1 MLRESLLM
9 TSIPD
14 SYENSRDRFRAALAA
29 VRDLW
34 PAARLTGH
42 PLPCEPDLTIDWIS
56 ANAAKKK
63 EKLFILTTGEHGVEG
78 YVGAAMMQLF
88 IEEFLPRLDPR
99 TTGLLLVH
107 AINPWAMKHR
117 RRVNADNVDL
127 NRSFVRDLSA
137 IADFNPGY
145 AQIDSFLNPQRPIKS
160 VALSKIGFAL
170 RMPSLLLRF
179 GVKRFREAAL
189 MGQYRHPR
197 GLYYGGEEL
206 PEETRTLIALY
217 QQYAIRYTR
226 ILHLDMHTG
235 YGPRYQMTLVNSARE
250 KMTSQKTADRFGV
263 ARVAAIDP
271 DEFYSIQGDQTDYV
285 YDLVGQE
292 FPEKRLYSAA
302 FEFGTFGDSLGAA
315 IRSMRT
321 MIFENCLHWHGG
333 SKRARKWIEAE
344 FLELYAPSEPAWFE
358 KAKADARQAFEGILK
373 AEGYLRYPLQ

>member
-1 MLRESLLM
+1 MM
-9 TSIPD
+9 TNIPD

-34 PAARLTGH
+34 PAARLSSHTLTRD
-42 PLPCEPDLTIDWIS
+42 PSLTIDWIS

-78 YVGAAMMQLF
+78 YVGSAMMQLF
-88 IEEFLPRLDPR
+88 IEEFLPRLDPQ

-107 AINPWAMKHR
+107 AINPWGMKHR

-137 IADFNPGY
+137 LADFNPGY
-145 AQIDSFLNPQRPIKS
+145 ARIDSFLNPQSPIKS
-160 VALSKIGFAL
+160 VALSKIGFGL
-170 RMPSLLLRF
+170 RMPSLLRRF

-189 MGQYRHPR
+189 MGQYRQPR
-197 GLYYGGEEL
+197 GLYYGGEEP
-206 PEETRTLIALY
+206 PEETRTVIALY
-217 QQYAIRYTR
+217 RQYALRYKR

-250 KMTSQKTADRFGV
+250 KMSSQETEDRFGV

-271 DEFYSIQGDQTDYV
+271 DEFYSIQGDLTDYL
-285 YDLVGQE
+285 YDLAGEE

-302 FEFGTFGDSLGAA
+302 FEFGTFGESLSAA
-315 IRSMRT
+315 VRSMRT
-321 MIFENCLHWHGG
+321 MIFENRLHWHGG
-333 SKRARKWIEAE
+333 SGRARKWIEAE
-344 FLELYAPSEPAWFE
+344 FLEFYAPSEPAWFE
-358 KAKADARQAFEGILK
+358 KAKADARQTFEGILK
-373 AEGYLRYPLQ
+373 AEGYL